1 MSKVPYTLGPGSLI
15 LEACNASALRCEH
28 LYYGREGQIMQ
39 HFKFRGGGSCI
50 ESRCARIGAG
60 DGG

>member
-39 HFKFRGGGSCI
+39 HVKF
-50 ESRCARIGAG
+50 
-60 DGG
+60 